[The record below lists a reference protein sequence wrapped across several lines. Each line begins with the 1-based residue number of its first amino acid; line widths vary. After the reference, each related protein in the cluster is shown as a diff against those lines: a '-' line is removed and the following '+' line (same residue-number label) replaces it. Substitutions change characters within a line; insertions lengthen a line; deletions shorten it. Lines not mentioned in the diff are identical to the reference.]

1 MKNNAMNRKLSIICS
16 MIDTMKTIENK
27 QAKVAIYKEIKLLA
41 GDYWLEGYFNQEIYQ
56 KLTFEAKMAIG
67 K

>member
-1 MKNNAMNRKLSIICS
+1 MKNNAMNRRLSIIYS

-27 QAKVAIYKEIKLLA
+27 QAKVAIYKEIDLLA
-41 GDYWLEGYFNQEIYQ
+41 VDYWLEGYFNQAIYE
-56 KLTFEAKMAIG
+56 KLTFEAKMAMG